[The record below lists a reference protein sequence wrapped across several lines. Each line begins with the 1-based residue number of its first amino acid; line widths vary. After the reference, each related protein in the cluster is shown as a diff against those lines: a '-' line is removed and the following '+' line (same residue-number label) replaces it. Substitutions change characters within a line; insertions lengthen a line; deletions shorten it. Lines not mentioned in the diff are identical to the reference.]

1 MRHISIED
9 QMTQTLA
16 NIGHRTTF
24 SNEVNR
30 NRVALLDVRL
40 DNVLAC
46 FELEFKSLLI
56 TWEADAEYVYIQN
69 G

>member
-24 SNEVNR
+24 RNEVNR

-40 DNVLAC
+40 DNVLTC

-56 TWEADAEYVYIQN
+56 T
-69 G
+69 